1 MRAAVRYPVQ
11 GITVAGTGWKKNWES
26 TWMARIVL
34 IVGGVAGG
42 ASAAA
47 RLRRLDEAGQIIMFE
62 RGEHISFANCGLPYY
77 IGGAIKHRE
86 ELLVQTP
93 ESFKQRFNVEVRVGS
108 EVVGINRDKK
118 KVEVVESATKRRYV
132 EKYDQ
137 LILSPGAEPVRP
149 AIAGIDSDRV
159 FTLRNLADMDRIVDF
174 IGAEDP
180 RHALVIGAGYI
191 GLEMA
196 ENLRARGLS
205 VEIVEMLDQVMPGM
219 DKEMAWFLQ
228 RHLIEHGVALRFGDG
243 VSSVRQDGSSLEIT
257 VRSGNELR
265 CDFAIL
271 AAGVRPEA
279 KLAKDAGLEI
289 GAQGGIKVNE
299 YLQTSDPDIY
309 AIGDAVEVRDSIL
322 GGATLIPLAG
332 PANKQGRMVA
342 DNICGRKRCYG
353 GTQGTAILKLF
364 DLTAGMTGANEKT
377 LARTGIAYEKVYL
390 HPASHAGYYPGAKP
404 MHIKLLFGK
413 PDGRI
418 LGAQIVGGDGV
429 DKRIDV
435 LAVAIR
441 AGMTVFDLQELELA
455 YAPPYGSGKDPV
467 NMAGYAAANIID
479 GTVRVKHFNEI
490 DKDDFLLDVRTPA
503 EFAKGSVPNA
513 RNVPLGAIRNKLDEL
528 PRDRTIH
535 AFCGVGLRSYIACR
549 ILEQNGFDVRNLPGG
564 YTTYRAMAN
573 TT

>member
-1 MRAAVRYPVQ
+1 
-11 GITVAGTGWKKNWES
+11 
-26 TWMARIVL
+26 MARKVL

-47 RLRRLDEAGQIIMFE
+47 RLRRLDEAAQIIMFE
-62 RGEHISFANCGLPYY
+62 RGQHISFANCGLPYY
-77 IGGAIKHRE
+77 IGGTITHRE
-86 ELLVQTP
+86 ELLLQTP
-93 ESFKQRFNVEVRVGS
+93 ESFKQRFNVDVRVGS

-118 KVEVVESATKRRYV
+118 EVEVVEPASNRHYV

-137 LILSPGAEPVRP
+137 LVLSPGAEPVRP
-149 AIAGIDSDRV
+149 AIAGIDSDKV
-159 FTLRNLADMDRIVDF
+159 FTLRNLADMDRIVEF
-174 IGAEDP
+174 IGANNP
-180 RHALVIGAGYI
+180 RHALVVGAGYI

-205 VEIVEMLDQVMPGM
+205 VEIVEMLDQVMPGL

-228 RHLIEHGVALRFGDG
+228 RHLIEHGVALRLGDG
-243 VSSVRQDGSSLEIT
+243 VGSIQQEGSSLEVT
-257 VRSGNELR
+257 LRSGNKLR

-271 AAGVRPEA
+271 AAGVRPEV
-279 KLAKDAGLEI
+279 KLAKDGGLEI
-289 GAQGGIKVNE
+289 GARGGIKVNE

-309 AIGDAVEVRDSIL
+309 AIGDAVEVRDFVL
-322 GGATLIPLAG
+322 GGAALIPLAG

-342 DNICGRKRCYG
+342 DNICGRKHRYS
-353 GTQGTAILKLF
+353 GTQGTAILRLF
-364 DLTAGMTGANEKT
+364 DLTAAMTGASEKA
-377 LARTGIAYEKVYL
+377 LAKTNVEYEKVYL
-390 HPASHAGYYPGAKP
+390 HPAGHAGYYPGAQP

-413 PDGRI
+413 PQGRI

-441 AGMTVFDLQELELA
+441 AGMTVFDLMELELA
-455 YAPPYGSGKDPV
+455 YAPPYGSAKDPV
-467 NMAGYAAANIID
+467 NMAGYVAANILD
-479 GTVRVKHFNEI
+479 GTVRVKHFNELK
-490 DKDDFLLDVRTPA
+490 KDDFLLDVRTPA

-513 RNVPLGAIRNKLDEL
+513 KNVPLGAIRNRLDEL

-535 AFCGVGLRSYIACR
+535 AFCGVGVRSYIACR

-564 YTTYRAMAN
+564 YMTYRTMAN
-573 TT
+573 AT